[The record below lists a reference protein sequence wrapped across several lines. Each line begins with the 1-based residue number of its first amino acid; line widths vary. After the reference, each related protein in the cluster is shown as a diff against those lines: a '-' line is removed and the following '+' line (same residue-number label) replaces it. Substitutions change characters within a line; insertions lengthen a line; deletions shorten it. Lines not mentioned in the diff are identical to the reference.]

1 MSLFLVGAMDNSDL
15 SPSKLF
21 QMDFSAYT
29 HDQLI
34 KAFQNEYEY
43 LCHDNFDPE
52 TDMHPE
58 QHLKW
63 VQGITLE
70 ELQATIRQSIDNENI
85 GLEDD
90 EKTTIQDFMEQW
102 LQ

>member
-1 MSLFLVGAMDNSDL
+1 MLLLPQHDLQFQTKPRLVPNMRSEAW
-15 SPSKLF
+15 F
-21 QMDFSAYT
+21 
-29 HDQLI
+29 
-34 KAFQNEYEY
+34 
-43 LCHDNFDPE
+43 
-52 TDMHPE
+52 E

-70 ELQATIRQSIDNENI
+70 ELQTTIRQSIDNENI